1 MNKKTFLFTLLIV
14 ILLTIGVVGLYKSK
28 STSSTKYYL
37 VQIGAYKKID
47 SASLKS
53 KEFDNYIVHK
63 DNDLYKIYIGVTK
76 DMEVFDKIVR
86 LYSKTSSFYRKEI
99 SVSNTSID
107 EAMSRYDKFIIN
119 SNDKNEI
126 DQIIKVELKLFKE
139 ILEKDKKK

>member
-1 MNKKTFLFTLLIV
+1 MNKKLFLFTLLIV

-28 STSSTKYYL
+28 NTSSTKYYL

-47 SASLKS
+47 SASIKS

-86 LYSKTSSFYRKEI
+86 LYSNTSSFYRKEI

-139 ILEKDKKK
+139 ILEKDKK